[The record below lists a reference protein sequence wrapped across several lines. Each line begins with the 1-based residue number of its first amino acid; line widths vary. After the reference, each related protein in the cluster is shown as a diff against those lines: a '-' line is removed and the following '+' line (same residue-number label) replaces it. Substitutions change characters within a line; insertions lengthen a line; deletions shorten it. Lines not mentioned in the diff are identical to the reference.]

1 MLSRSPGPRRTR
13 DWTRS
18 RWRRSRARVRHARE
32 LSLVEGRDANGPAAA
47 QRLRCQHGRA
57 GPRARPKDPADH
69 GEDAPLLQPRS
80 LQDAEPSP
88 GRRAPRDP
96 QALPEAR
103 GCGSADPA
111 RVDRCCP
118 LLDITRSLRQHIG
131 YLDTFFCDLQEWEWI
146 EQRFDRHPLSFALT
160 RSRLATSHQ
169 RMRSHRRCRRCGHAC
184 LLFLPGSLE
193 GLGPLNILLHAFN
206 RLFGIS
212 GAAWRIRSRPVI
224 ASTPPTAP

>member
-111 RVDRCCP
+111 ARVDRCCP
-118 LLDITRSLRQHIG
+118 LLDITRSLRQHIDSSSG
-131 YLDTFFCDLQEWEWI
+131 SPRPASSSRCAHSTPTSGVGSARSCCTTGSADG
-146 EQRFDRHPLSFALT
+146 RSFAT
-160 RSRLATSHQ
+160 SSPSVSRARQHGKASI
-169 RMRSHRRCRRCGHAC
+169 RDAGRCG
-184 LLFLPGSLE
+184 
-193 GLGPLNILLHAFN
+193 
-206 RLFGIS
+206 R
-212 GAAWRIRSRPVI
+212 
-224 ASTPPTAP
+224 